1 MFSVWHEISE
11 KSVTF
16 TPADKKLAAVIMVC
30 PEQVIELTIKQLAER
45 AETSEAAI
53 VRFSRKI
60 GLSGYRELKLKLARE
75 LDDTH
80 VELNNHKVMLEDST
94 QVLTQK
100 VFNNAISA
108 LARTEKLMK
117 ADDLQAAA
125 ELISGSSQLLLVE
138 SAEMTVMR
146 DFKTKL
152 MTLNKR
158 ADVVTHYSTAAVI
171 MAHMKQEDTVI
182 VSVAVNDDSQRA
194 VIEQAAAKAL
204 NIIML
209 CQTEQHPLR
218 PYADVVLLTSAE
230 ENQQHIAMMNGRII
244 QFVVLD
250 CLYMKLRQM
259 MSETVTHYI
268 SGMTRPTHAK

>member
-1 MFSVWHEISE
+1 MQQESEHRPNQGKCTSNLRNTIYQIHLSHQGGSWMFSVWHEISE
-11 KSVTF
+11 KSGTF

-80 VELNNHKVMLEDST
+80 VELDNHKVMLEDST

-108 LARTEKLMK
+108 LARTEKLMN

-146 DFKTKL
+146 DFKTKM

-158 ADVVTHYSTAAVI
+158 AGVVTHYNTTGG
-171 MAHMKQEDTVI
+171 AHGDKKKGKTGRCRH
-182 VSVAVNDDSQRA
+182 S
-194 VIEQAAAKAL
+194 L
-204 NIIML
+204 
-209 CQTEQHPLR
+209 QHSGSHHGTHE
-218 PYADVVLLTSAE
+218 A
-230 ENQQHIAMMNGRII
+230 GRYS
-244 QFVVLD
+244 D
-250 CLYMKLRQM
+250 CIGRGQ
-259 MSETVTHYI
+259 
-268 SGMTRPTHAK
+268 